1 MLMALMSMRAAQTP
15 TPDGVEPA
23 RLETGSKSDCH
34 TPSDGGATSS
44 RDKVGAMEAP
54 RAFTLERWRCRSD
67 GGVGEAYSD
76 GEPQALA
83 MLPTAMRAVQ
93 AAAAGGDSG
102 AGVSATVVRLS
113 VALSLARNMCC
124 ECASVSGT
132 EGVGSPSGKAAAD
145 VGALIVATER
155 KECLPL

>member
-1 MLMALMSMRAAQTP
+1 M
-15 TPDGVEPA
+15 
-23 RLETGSKSDCH
+23 
-34 TPSDGGATSS
+34 
-44 RDKVGAMEAP
+44 
-54 RAFTLERWRCRSD
+54 LERWRCRSD
-67 GGVGEAYSD
+67 GGVREAYSD

-83 MLPTAMRAVQ
+83 MLPTAMRAVP
-93 AAAAGGDSG
+93 ATAAGGDNG
-102 AGVSATVVRLS
+102 GTAAGVSATVVRLS
-113 VALSLARNMCC
+113 GALSLARNMCC